1 MQLQAVGS
9 GLQQGWWGLWVQGN
23 SPPCCTLELML
34 TKHLLILYVCS
45 VSRKCLSSFHLRSL
59 AAASRASPEACIM
72 AEAVR

>member
-23 SPPCCTLELML
+23 SHPACTLGFVL
-34 TKHLLILYVCS
+34 TKHLLILH
-45 VSRKCLSSFHLRSL
+45 VSCISSRCLSSFHLRSL
-59 AAASRASPEACIM
+59 AAARRASPEACTT